1 MRQSW
6 NEHKDTVWLLRWRA
20 GGGTAQQYVR
30 EHEKGEVMQWHLF
43 MAGMRAEPSGRFWA
57 AFRCG
62 RSAARGLRRC
72 GNECRLMA
80 DSHLQFGRTAGVCVP
95 ASTCSVSFEA
105 AGQRDGECGLAD
117 AFAGTPTL
125 AHLHMPLVPQQV
137 ELQASKVVHVGL
149 VDAGAYPLAK
159 KKTSYEFLREK
170 AHLRPRTNTIGAVAR
185 IRNALAYATHRFFQV
200 RFRKS
205 AVVRGMLKGH
215 VHASAS
221 HSHHSLDCVVLGQTL
236 HFMSSALPWSV
247 LCSFLVTNV
256 PTPVSYTRRKKAS
269 CMCTHPSSPPAMPRA
284 PARCSRCDSSPVQQ
298 SRRALASPVGRLFL

>member
-1 MRQSW
+1 
-6 NEHKDTVWLLRWRA
+6 
-20 GGGTAQQYVR
+20 
-30 EHEKGEVMQWHLF
+30 MQWHLF
-43 MAGMRAEPSGRFWA
+43 TAGMRAEPSGRFWA

-80 DSHLQFGRTAGVCVP
+80 DSHLQFGRPAGVCVP

-236 HFMSSALPWSV
+236 HFMSLHCPGQFSAPSLSQMCPR
-247 LCSFLVTNV
+247 LC
-256 PTPVSYTRRKKAS
+256 PTPAGRRLPVCAH
-269 CMCTHPSSPPAMPRA
+269 THHHRQRCRGRRRDVPGAIQ
-284 PARCSRCDSSPVQQ
+284 ARCSRAEGHL
-298 SRRALASPVGRLFL
+298 RAQ